1 MSKKA
6 NKTSSILDDILN
18 ETTEKE
24 VGLIEYRMLLAE
36 KIDKA
41 LKVKGWRKKDLAE
54 AIGKSRST
62 VTQWLSG
69 THNFTSDTLWE
80 IGEVL
85 GVKLLN
91 IQEPE
96 RAEQKVVYQI
106 NLSSEAEPEKAYIPN
121 SWLNYP
127 TGYKDIYV
135 SNKPKNH
142 LQPN

>member
-6 NKTSSILDDILN
+6 NKTSSMLDDILN